1 MKISAIDIRKHTF
14 EKIFRGYD
22 PDEVD
27 AFLNS
32 LSQEWERFSSENGL
46 LKMQLEYAEKELG
59 KLKDIE
65 STLFRTLKSAE
76 DVSRQ
81 IEKEAT
87 ELAAKTIEE
96 ANELATKTVG
106 DANELAIKTV
116 GEANELANKTVEE
129 SKVKADEM
137 IIEAENRTGQIVIET
152 ENKLKR
158 FKEEFVAEVKIQERD
173 FRAIEN
179 FRDNLVVQLA
189 SLANNTI
196 DTVERFEQK
205 YDKESVLNKMEE
217 IKQHVLEIEIPRK
230 PLFKQ
235 EVNDTDAEPE
245 EANIIISDEK
255 PEIAFEIIDYHEE
268 EPEEFEPEIKLA
280 PEPVPELVVAA
291 NESLEMAGSETKEKV
306 KSAADAASE
315 ALAEMHKAAQK
326 AREEAPAVN
335 KLRTQE
341 SNQPRGG
348 GGSFFDQI

>member
-46 LKMQLEYAEKELG
+46 LKMQLEYAEKELS

-81 IEKEAT
+81 IEKEAN
-87 ELAAKTIEE
+87 EQAVKTIDE
-96 ANELATKTVG
+96 ANELATKTI
-106 DANELAIKTV
+106 E
-116 GEANELANKTVEE
+116 EANDLATKTIGE

-137 IIEAENRTGQIVIET
+137 ILEAEQRTGQVVSET
-152 ENKLKR
+152 EDKLKR
-158 FKEEFVAEVKIQERD
+158 FREEFVAEVKIQERD

-205 YDKESVLNKMEE
+205 YDKDSVLNKMDE
-217 IKQHVLEIEIPRK
+217 IKQHILEIEIPRK
-230 PLFKQ
+230 PLPKQ
-235 EVNDTDAEPE
+235 EVQVENKEEEITDTDDVQ
-245 EANIIISDEK
+245 IVLSDEK
-255 PEIAFEIIDYHEE
+255 PEVAFEIIDYHEDE
-268 EPEEFEPEIKLA
+268 EAEIAEPEIELT
-280 PEPVPELVVAA
+280 PEQEPELVEAA
-291 NESLEMAGSETKEKV
+291 AELSETTESETREKV

-315 ALAEMHKAAQK
+315 ALAEMHRVAQK
-326 AREEAPAVN
+326 ARDETPAIN
-335 KLRTQE
+335 KLRNQE
-341 SNQPRGG
+341 NNQSNRGG

>member
-46 LKMQLEYAEKELG
+46 LKMQLEYAERELS

-81 IEKEAT
+81 IEKEAK
-87 ELAAKTIEE
+87 ELAE
-96 ANELATKTVG
+96 KTV
-106 DANELAIKTV
+106 A
-116 GEANELANKTVEE
+116 E
-129 SKVKADEM
+129 SKLKAEET
-137 IIEAENRTGQIVIET
+137 ISEAEQRTGQIIQDT
-152 ENKLKR
+152 EDRLKR
-158 FKEEFVAEVKIQERD
+158 FKEEFAAEVKIQERD

-196 DTVERFEQK
+196 ETVERFEQK

-217 IKQHVLEIEIPRK
+217 IKQHVSEIEIPRK
-230 PLFKQ
+230 QPVFVPPVTVEITEQ
-235 EVNDTDAEPE
+235 EE
-245 EANIIISDEK
+245 EVIAVLDDEK
-255 PEIAFEIIDYHEE
+255 PEPVFEIVDLTDNKTTEISGLEP
-268 EPEEFEPEIKLA
+268 EPEEELLSEAVIETEKNTEAEFEKA
-280 PEPVPELVVAA
+280 ELLK
-291 NESLEMAGSETKEKV
+291 STSS
-306 KSAADAASE
+306 KSAADAANE
-315 ALAEMHKAAQK
+315 ALAEMHRTAEK
-326 AREEAPAVN
+326 ARDESQAVN
-335 KLRTQE
+335 KPKVHE
-341 SNQPRGG
+341 SSQPKRGG

>member
-46 LKMQLEYAEKELG
+46 LKMQLEYAEKELS

-81 IEKEAT
+81 IEKEAK
-87 ELAAKTIEE
+87 ELAEKT
-96 ANELATKTVG
+96 LA
-106 DANELAIKTV
+106 
-116 GEANELANKTVEE
+116 E
-129 SKVKADEM
+129 SKLKAEET
-137 IIEAENRTGQIVIET
+137 ISEAEQRTGQIIQDT
-152 ENKLKR
+152 EDRLKR
-158 FKEEFVAEVKIQERD
+158 FKEEFAAEVKIQERD

-196 DTVERFEQK
+196 ETVERFEQK

-217 IKQHVLEIEIPRK
+217 IKQHVSEIEIPRK
-230 PLFKQ
+230 QPAYVPPVKVEIIESDREETE
-235 EVNDTDAEPE
+235 EVLAILD
-245 EANIIISDEK
+245 DEK
-255 PEIAFEIIDYHEE
+255 PEPVFEIVDFAEDNTA
-268 EPEEFEPEIKLA
+268 EISELKPARQEGLLA
-280 PEPVPELVVAA
+280 EAVIETEKGAVAESEKAELLQSTAA
-291 NESLEMAGSETKEKV
+291 T
-306 KSAADAASE
+306 SAADAANE
-315 ALAEMHKAAQK
+315 ALAEMHRTAEK
-326 AREEAPAVN
+326 ARDESQAIN
-335 KLRTQE
+335 KPKVHE
-341 SNQPRGG
+341 SSQPKRGG